1 MTAIAELTG
10 AHAAAAGHVLA
21 CSEFVA
27 TSIERDATLLADLL
41 ASGGLDAGRGE
52 RGAACWPAGVAPDLA
67 AEEPAFQSWLRRW
80 RRREMVRIAWRELA
94 GSADLATTLEDL
106 SAFADDAIAFAYEH
120 AWRTTT
126 ARFGTPRMPDGAPM
140 PMVVVGMGKLG
151 GRELNYSSDIDL
163 VFLFPGYGDTD
174 HAAPV
179 SHDEFFIR
187 LGQALVRLLSAPTV
201 DGFVFRVDMRLRPF
215 GDSGPLA
222 CGFSAFE
229 DYLAQ
234 HGRDWERYAWVKAR
248 AITATAAYADL
259 YRDAVRPF
267 VFRRYLD
274 FGVFES
280 LREMKALIE
289 KQVARREMAD
299 HVKLG
304 PGGIREV
311 EFIVQAFQLIRGGQ
325 DRRLQTARLLEV
337 LPLLA
342 RRRLL
347 SEAAVAELDAAY
359 RYLRTLENRLQM
371 IRDAQTHQLPT
382 DEATRERLARAMQ
395 EPSWDTLRATLDA
408 HRERVQAHFRAL
420 VFRPVEETEGDG
432 VAAER
437 VAVVGSRAPV
447 AAANDA
453 GTDPTA
459 TDAAGTATPGR
470 ATRGALASLPWWEEG
485 LGVESLREAFEAAGL
500 GEAVEA
506 ARLVAEFRSGSLLRR
521 LDAASARRLHRLLPE
536 LLEAVAVEADPL
548 PLLKRFL
555 RVIEAIGTRSTYFAL
570 LNENPAARRRF
581 VDACRSGEFLAAQ
594 IAAHP
599 LLLDELLDD
608 RVFGAPASRA
618 EFAAELD
625 DRIARVDAGDPER
638 LVEALCQFK
647 RAAIFRIAIADLAGT
662 LPLMRVSDRLTDVAE
677 LILEQAMV
685 QAWAQMTAQF
695 GRPLC
700 GEGEARREVRICAV
714 GYGKLGG
721 IELGYASDLD
731 LVFLHDSAGEGQE
744 TDAARPIDNQVFFV
758 RLAQRIVHLLTVHS
772 AAGRLYEVDVRL
784 RPSGKGGM
792 LITQIGAFAEYQRKE
807 AWTWEHQ
814 ALLHARAVAGSPAL
828 RAEFERVRLE
838 VITTAVRRDTLQA
851 EVRSMRERM
860 RRELSKA
867 KAGEFDMKQDA
878 GGIADIEFLAQYWA
892 LKWADRHPA
901 VAMFSDTIRQLET
914 LASGDLVPQATV
926 DVLVNAYRGYRERG
940 HHRSLQDSGSVV
952 PGSEFQ
958 AERAAVR
965 DIWNEAFG
973 PA

>member
-1 MTAIAELTG
+1 VTTPADLDG
-10 AHAAAAGHVLA
+10 PLAAAATHVLA

-27 TSIERDATLLADLL
+27 TALDRDPSLLGDLL
-41 ASGGLDAGRGE
+41 ARDALAAPRGA
-52 RGAACWPAGVAPDLA
+52 RGAACWPGGQEPDFDA
-67 AEEPAFQSWLRRW
+67 DEAAFQSWLRRW
-80 RRREMVRIAWRELA
+80 RRREMVRIAWRDLA
-94 GSADLATTLEDL
+94 GTADLATTLEDL
-106 SAFADDAIAFAYEH
+106 SAFADDAIGLAYEH

-126 ARFGTPRMPDGAPM
+126 ARYGTPRDAGGAPL

-163 VFLFPGYGDTD
+163 VFLFPAYGETD
-174 HAAPV
+174 HAASV
-179 SHDEFFIR
+179 SHDEFYIR

-229 DYLAQ
+229 DYLGQ

-248 AITATAAYADL
+248 AITAPQAYAEL

-325 DRRLQTARLLEV
+325 DRRLQNPRLLEV

-342 RRRLL
+342 GRRLL
-347 SEAAVAELDAAY
+347 EERAVAELDAAY
-359 RYLRTLENRLQM
+359 RHLRTLENRLQM
-371 IRDAQTHQLPT
+371 VRDAQTHQLPT
-382 DEATRERLARAMQ
+382 DEPTRERLARAMH
-395 EPSWDTLRATLDA
+395 EPSWEALRATLDS
-408 HRERVQAHFRAL
+408 HRERVQSHFRAL
-420 VFRPVEETEGDG
+420 VFRPVEEPGEPGRPAG
-432 VAAER
+432 
-437 VAVVGSRAPV
+437 
-447 AAANDA
+447 AAA
-453 GTDPTA
+453 
-459 TDAAGTATPGR
+459 AAGTGDGISSAGGPATLPSAQPAGNGAR
-470 ATRGALASLPWWEEG
+470 ARGARTGLGSLPWWEEG
-485 LGVESLREAFEAAGL
+485 LDPDALREALAGAGFAAAAG
-500 GEAVEA
+500 V
-506 ARLVAEFRSGSLLRR
+506 ARLLVEFRGGSLMRR
-521 LDAASARRLHRLLPE
+521 LDAAAARRLQRLLPE
-536 LLEAVAVEADPL
+536 LLEAIVAEADPL
-548 PLLKRFL
+548 PLLTRLL
-555 RVIEAIGTRSTYFAL
+555 RVIESIGTRSTYFAL

-581 VDACRSGEFLAAQ
+581 VDVCRSGDFLASQ
-594 IAAHP
+594 VAAHP

-608 RVFGAPASRA
+608 RVFGTPATRA

-677 LILEQAMV
+677 LIVEQAMV
-685 QAWAQMTAQF
+685 QAWSQMSAQF
-695 GRPLC
+695 GRPMC
-700 GEGEARREVRICAV
+700 GEGAARREVRVCAV

-731 LVFLHDSAGEGQE
+731 LVFLHDSAGGAQE
-744 TDAARPIDNQVFFV
+744 TDAERPIDNQVFFV
-758 RLAQRIVHLLTVHS
+758 RLAQRIVHLLTMHS

-792 LITQIGAFAEYQRKE
+792 LITQVGAFAEYQRHE

-814 ALLHARAVAGSPAL
+814 ALLHARAVAGSPQL

-838 VITTAVRRDTLQA
+838 VITGAVRRDTLQA

-867 KAGEFDMKQDA
+867 KAGEFDMKQDP

-892 LKWADRHPA
+892 LKWADRHPE

-926 DVLVNAYRGYRERG
+926 DVLTQAYRAYRERG

-952 PGSEFQ
+952 PGAEFA

-965 DIWNEAFG
+965 RIWDEALG
-973 PA
+973 TP